1 MILEF
6 APGGDLG
13 GVLKTE
19 KKLSEH
25 QARNYMCEII
35 LAIKELHVWDII
47 FWDLKP
53 DNVVIDED
61 GHAKLTDF
69 GLSKEGI

>member
-1 MILEF
+1 MILEY

-35 LAIKELHVWDII
+35 LAIKELHV
-47 FWDLKP
+47 
-53 DNVVIDED
+53 
-61 GHAKLTDF
+61 
-69 GLSKEGI
+69 

>member
-1 MILEF
+1 MILEY

-25 QARNYMCEII
+25 QAWNYMCEII